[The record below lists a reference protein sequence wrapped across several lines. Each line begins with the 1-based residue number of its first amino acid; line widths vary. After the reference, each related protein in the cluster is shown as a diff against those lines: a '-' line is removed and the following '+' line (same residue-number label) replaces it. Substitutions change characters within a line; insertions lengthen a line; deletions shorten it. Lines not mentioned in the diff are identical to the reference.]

1 MNSILY
7 DACASCSEGQWEKS
21 KFLVSIRERHSTT
34 RRGVRKW
41 LTAPEMDT
49 RFGAENGNLIRNRK
63 LLDPELKER
72 ETREHPE
79 LPGNQDGRWHYDFEK
94 NMSRN
99 CASYSAIVASTHR

>member
-1 MNSILY
+1 MGE
-7 DACASCSEGQWEKS
+7 AS
-21 KFLVSIRERHSTT
+21 FLFPSGNAT
-34 RRGVRKW
+34 RQPVEGVRKW
-41 LTAPEMDT
+41 LTAPEMDA

-94 NMSRN
+94 KK
-99 CASYSAIVASTHR
+99 CQETVLASAIVASTHC